1 MTKRASTRES
11 LVLAFELLK
20 RIPRSRKVTAS
31 ELHEE
36 LEHAGIARDIRTIQ
50 RNLEML
56 CEHFEIERDDRTKPY
71 GYSLKQ
77 NIDGLALPTL
87 TPQESLLLALA
98 EDYLSNLLPQSL
110 MASMQSF
117 FSEARHKLR
126 SVTESSKERAWLKKV
141 RFVAD
146 TQPLLPPE
154 IESDIFYAVSEAL
167 FHDRFLTVEYTNAN
181 HRTNSALVMPL
192 GLAQQSNRIYLVCRF
207 DGFDNERSLALHR
220 ITKATVSTFNFER
233 PKDFSLEQYDADGR
247 FGFGEGVVGVLSF
260 TTDKK
265 ISQYLSETPL
275 SDDQTIEAKSEQS
288 YQIKAT
294 VTDSLLLK
302 RWLMAFGD
310 KVNNIRFD
318 DCEIDLTNSNIN

>member
-1 MTKRASTRES
+1 MTKRATTRES

-20 RIPRSRKVTAS
+20 RIPRSRKVTAA
-31 ELHEE
+31 ELHKE

-110 MASMQSF
+110 MGAMQSF
-117 FSEARHKLR
+117 FSEARLNLLPVKGN
-126 SVTESSKERAWLKKV
+126 SKERAWLKKV
-141 RFVAD
+141 RFVND
-146 TQPLLPPE
+146 SQPLLPPNIDE
-154 IESDIFYAVSEAL
+154 ETFNAVSEAL
-167 FHDRFLTVEYTNAN
+167 FHDRFLTIEYTNAKKKQN
-181 HRTNSALVMPL
+181 NALVMPL

-207 DGFDNERSLALHR
+207 DGFDNERSVALHR
-220 ITKATVSTFNFER
+220 ITKATVSTFSFER
-233 PKDFSLEQYDADGR
+233 PKSFSLEQYDADGR
-247 FGFGEGVVGVLSF
+247 FGFGEGVKGILSF
-260 TTDKK
+260 TADENV
-265 ISQYLSETPL
+265 SFYLSETPL
-275 SDDQTIEAKSEQS
+275 SNDQTIEARNEKR
-288 YQIKAT
+288 YLIKAT

-302 RWLMAFGD
+302 RWLMAFGNKIGD
-310 KVNNIRFD
+310 IHFND
-318 DCEIDLTNSNIN
+318 DELDLTISNT

>member
-11 LVLAFELLK
+11 LALAFELLK

-36 LEHAGIARDIRTIQ
+36 LKHAGIARDIRTIQ

-56 CEHFEIERDDRTKPY
+56 CEHFEIERDERTKPY

-98 EDYLSNLLPQSL
+98 EDYLSNLLPQNL

-117 FSEARHKLR
+117 FGEARYNLHPV
-126 SVTESSKERAWLKKV
+126 SGNSKERAWLKKV

-146 TQPLLPPE
+146 TQPLLPPNIDVE
-154 IESDIFYAVSEAL
+154 TFNIVSEAL
-167 FHDRFLTVEYTNAN
+167 FHDRFLTIEYTNAKRKN
-181 HRTNSALVMPL
+181 NRAFVMPL

-207 DGFDNERSLALHR
+207 DGFDNERSVALQR
-220 ITKATVSTFNFER
+220 VTKATASTFSFDR
-233 PKDFSLEQYDADGR
+233 PKNFSLEQYDADGR
-247 FGFGEGVVGVLSF
+247 FGFGEGVKGILSF
-260 TTDKK
+260 TADENV
-265 ISQYLSETPL
+265 SFYLSETPL
-275 SDDQTIEAKSEQS
+275 SKDQSIEARDEQR
-288 YQIKAT
+288 YLIKAT

-302 RWLMAFGD
+302 RWLMAFGN
-310 KVNNIRFD
+310 KID
-318 DCEIDLTNSNIN
+318 DIHFNGDELDLTNSNT